1 MPNQILSVVSNLNN
15 QLLLSILDSQRCDAS
30 DSCDMNYIL
39 SDCILYVI
47 TTTLPIIS
55 PEILGGPEVRG
66 CSNFIKDLL
75 DVTLAYI
82 NRGTQS
88 ELIVII
94 VYS

>member
-1 MPNQILSVVSNLNN
+1 MSNLNN
-15 QLLLSILDSQRCDAS
+15 QLLLLILDSQRCDAS

-66 CSNFIKDLL
+66 CPNFIKDLL

-82 NRGTQS
+82 NRVTQS
-88 ELIVII
+88 DLTVNT
-94 VYS
+94 VYR